1 MGVLLAPAPPSLPP
15 AHPAQVLVDTCPTP
29 GCGQKR
35 IAPLCPRRLCR
46 KHCRQLGGCLVKTH
60 FPDKAPPSTNIPP
73 PSLGVALPT
82 LASPPHQPPS
92 LSLPLAQAQSFLP
105 RPPVAGPSTL
115 PSSETLDALPDARY
129 VSHMPTIFTE
139 QLRREQELLEDQ
151 RQRDAERIQNEK
163 RAKHSVVIY
172 AWNKDAS
179 PPLIRMFQAGFTWP
193 FFVLTPRVLSLVG
206 LAEAADHGG
215 LQMYETASL
224 GAWVHIDGG
233 HTLEVRE
240 GHRIFIKDVAVHD
253 YQDFDQHHVITR
265 QSTPH
270 LRYDL
275 ATERASIRERSK
287 AANACSSAKRKASLS
302 LSPSPFSAPR
312 LRDTYTPSLSPTS
325 SSTSFSPPLISP
337 PSPPAVVK
345 PEPTMNNSVSF
356 FSGSINDP
364 IELSDGE
371 ERRWPGDFFVD
382 EVVPGLQEQKKTTK
396 GQHKAVFERR
406 YPGIT
411 YRRSTVFD
419 QVKKWK
425 EAPAQLKDV
434 CQGGERIRWSVFVKR
449 LKKGKMLASTSVIDL
464 SDSE

>member
-1 MGVLLAPAPPSLPP
+1 MPA
-15 AHPAQVLVDTCPTP
+15 
-29 GCGQKR
+29 
-35 IAPLCPRRLCR
+35 
-46 KHCRQLGGCLVKTH
+46 
-60 FPDKAPPSTNIPP
+60 
-73 PSLGVALPT
+73 
-82 LASPPHQPPS
+82 
-92 LSLPLAQAQSFLP
+92 
-105 RPPVAGPSTL
+105 
-115 PSSETLDALPDARY
+115 
-129 VSHMPTIFTE
+129 IFTD

-163 RAKHSVVIY
+163 RSKQSVIVY
-172 AWNKDAS
+172 AWNQDAS

-193 FFVLTPRVLSLVG
+193 FFVLTPQILSFVG
-206 LAEAADHGG
+206 LTDTADRGG

-240 GHRIFIKDVAVHD
+240 GQRIFIKDVAVRD
-253 YQDFDQHHVITR
+253 YQDFDRHHIITR

-287 AANACSSAKRKASLS
+287 AANACPPTKRKASLS
-302 LSPSPFSAPR
+302 LSPSPARPSPAPR
-312 LRDTYTPSLSPTS
+312 IRDRYPSSPSLAS
-325 SSTSFSPPLISP
+325 SSSRSFSPPSISS

-345 PEPTMNNSVSF
+345 PEPTTTNPASLS
-356 FSGSINDP
+356 SGSINDP

-382 EVVPGLQEQKKTTK
+382 EVVPGLQEHKKTTK

-425 EAPAQLKDV
+425 EAPAQLKDE
-434 CQGGERIRWSVFVKR
+434 CQGRERILWSVFAKR
-449 LKKGKMLASTSVIDL
+449 LKKGKMLASASVIDL

>member
-1 MGVLLAPAPPSLPP
+1 MKTHLPDNAPPPTNTPPLSL
-15 AHPAQVLVDTCPTP
+15 
-29 GCGQKR
+29 
-35 IAPLCPRRLCR
+35 
-46 KHCRQLGGCLVKTH
+46 
-60 FPDKAPPSTNIPP
+60 N
-73 PSLGVALPT
+73 ALPA
-82 LASPPHQPPS
+82 LASLPHQPLS
-92 LSLPLAQAQSFLP
+92 LSLPLAQAQLLP
-105 RPPVAGPSTL
+105 PHSPVAGPSESTP
-115 PSSETLDALPDARY
+115 PSTQTVNALPDARY
-129 VSHMPTIFTE
+129 VSHMPAIFTD

-163 RAKHSVVIY
+163 RSKQSVVVY
-172 AWNKDAS
+172 AWNQDAS

-193 FFVLTPRVLSLVG
+193 FFVLTPKILSFVG
-206 LAEAADHGG
+206 LADTADRGG

-240 GHRIFIKDVAVHD
+240 GQRIFIKDVAVRD
-253 YQDFDQHHVITR
+253 YQDFDLHHVITR

-287 AANACSSAKRKASLS
+287 AANICPPAKRKASLS
-302 LSPSPFSAPR
+302 LSPSPARPFPAPC
-312 LRDTYTPSLSPTS
+312 LRDTYPFLQSPTPSSSSMSLSPPS
-325 SSTSFSPPLISP
+325 ISP

-345 PEPTMNNSVSF
+345 PEPTTKHPASLS
-356 FSGSINDP
+356 SGSINDP

-406 YPGIT
+406 YPGVT

-425 EAPAQLKDV
+425 EAPAQLKDA
-434 CQGGERIRWSVFVKR
+434 CLSGERIRWSVFARR
-449 LKKGKMLASTSVIDL
+449 LKKGKMLTSASVIDL